1 MFAVALG
8 SHNIQPVLRLI
19 IVLRKEKEAGPSSDE
34 GKLSPRLSTQHNVLQ
49 ISPSLP
55 APFGYSR
62 ASSGYCQVTVG
73 SFFALGEEAVY
84 PLDERGTRLQLSGQL
99 RRSRVSRCH
108 AFSEQRGFRV
118 YGCRVPV

>member
-1 MFAVALG
+1 MCLCSCTPCEGIHAQVTSQGGGG
-8 SHNIQPVLRLI
+8 SGGWGGVGWSGRG
-19 IVLRKEKEAGPSSDE
+19 VPSTDLLV
-34 GKLSPRLSTQHNVLQ
+34 GL
-49 ISPSLP
+49 
-55 APFGYSR
+55 SR
-62 ASSGYCQVTVG
+62 ASSGYRQVTVG